1 MGFVGRNKAIKIKGV
16 KKGNFRYALQIDSG
30 INKKS
35 IIVIMKNPSTTF
47 NNVNQQH
54 ITKYCDRKN
63 CHIDRTTGNVY
74 RFLKNSY
81 KKIIVLNL
89 FSAYSTQASA
99 LNRIY
104 NLKYNF
110 ATEDSEIQ
118 KALRTFPNAPIIC
131 AWGQPSG
138 IDKTLYNQR
147 ISDVLNV
154 LSGKKLLEYKNGRL
168 ITFIFN
174 SNSYPLHGLK
184 WK

>member
-1 MGFVGRNKAIKIKGV
+1 MGFVGRNKAIKIKGI

-30 INKKS
+30 MIKKT

-47 NNVNQQH
+47 NNVNQQQ

-81 KKIIVLNL
+81 KRIIVLNL

-99 LNRIY
+99 LNKIY
-104 NLKYNF
+104 NLNYNF
-110 ATEDSEIQ
+110 ATENSEIQ
-118 KALRTFPNAPIIC
+118 KILRAFPNAPIVC

-138 IDKTLYNQR
+138 INKALYNQR

-154 LSGKKLLEYKNGRL
+154 LSGKKLLEYKKGLL
-168 ITFIFN
+168 IPFIFN
-174 SNSYPLHGLK
+174 SIPYPLHGLK